1 MLPSFAPCHD
11 PLQDPRVPRW
21 SSTGLCCALT
31 QHHIPLLLYFEDN
44 NTSPQKGYQTRGIHG
59 IHCPVG
65 YGFPS
70 ITSKSSLVTP
80 PLLSVLS
87 QVRPPIPTRLND
99 GKDGAPN
106 PAASSHPFLR
116 ISTGHQHVGSSFC
129 TTWDLQGAGKAQW
142 GQVPLLHPA
151 EVLPCV
157 AGADPGHPGESHRVT
172 LLSLPTLL
180 HPEINPTQVCWSILM
195 FAFIFMRL
203 KAVFV

>member
-1 MLPSFAPCHD
+1 MPCWIW
-11 PLQDPRVPRW
+11 L
-21 SSTGLCCALT
+21 S
-31 QHHIPLLLYFEDN
+31 QHHL
-44 NTSPQKGYQTRGIHG
+44 QKQPGHSTTFICAEPSQT
-59 IHCPVG
+59 
-65 YGFPS
+65 
-70 ITSKSSLVTP
+70 
-80 PLLSVLS
+80 
-87 QVRPPIPTRLND
+87 PPIPTRLND

-106 PAASSHPFLR
+106 PSASSHPFLR

-151 EVLPCV
+151 EVLPCA